1 MTFRPSTSMK
11 ISLSP
16 EDARQLSSKERI
28 EAACRKENVFA
39 FDIYAEEQLIGF
51 IMVRKYAESAFFL
64 WNYAIDQ
71 SCQNRHYGTAA
82 LLAFIRFMQ
91 ETFRMTELS
100 TTYLWGNDRAKH
112 LYEKIGFTETDVV
125 DEDGCHEVNMIY
137 SC

>member
-1 MTFRPSTSMK
+1 MTFRPSTAMK

-28 EAACRKENVFA
+28 ETACRKENVLA
-39 FDIYAEEQLIGF
+39 FDIYVGDLLIGF
-51 IMVRKYAESAFFL
+51 IMVRKYAEGAFFL
-64 WNYAIDQ
+64 WNYAVDQ
-71 SCQNRHYGTAA
+71 SFQNQHYGTAA
-82 LLAFIRFMQ
+82 LQAFIRFMQ
-91 ETFRMTELS
+91 ETFGMTELS

-112 LYEKIGFTETDVV
+112 FYEKIGFTETDVV